1 MWNERESPLRIEK
14 RFEFDQYSKI
24 SKFMGEIEKLCK
36 ERDIYPNISFGK
48 NFVSLSIFLD
58 NKEISDKEKDF
69 SMDIDKIYFLYSPFR
84 YASLTC
90 VQSTGNHPS
99 LIFNPNNIFR
109 IHTIMNDSFKTR
121 RHLR

>member
-24 SKFMGEIEKLCK
+24 SKFMEEIEKLCK

-58 NKEISDKEKDF
+58 SQELSSEEMDF
-69 SMDIDKIYFLYSPFR
+69 SKDIDKFYLEF
-84 YASLTC
+84 
-90 VQSTGNHPS
+90 
-99 LIFNPNNIFR
+99 
-109 IHTIMNDSFKTR
+109 
-121 RHLR
+121 